1 MDLKNTIIS
10 FPFVFLWFENVVIEF
25 MTTVRCLQDFI
36 IRNYKPGRYIT
47 WRTCLVSLG
56 SRKRLFPHKTAG
68 GFASYPRPLDY
79 RGGSDNCGMRT
90 EEANT
95 SLGTG

>member
-10 FPFVFLWFENVVIEF
+10 FPLVLLWFENIFIEL
-25 MTTVRCLQDFI
+25 MTTVTCLQDFI

-79 RGGSDNCGMRT
+79 RGVLKT
-90 EEANT
+90 VV
-95 SLGTG
+95 